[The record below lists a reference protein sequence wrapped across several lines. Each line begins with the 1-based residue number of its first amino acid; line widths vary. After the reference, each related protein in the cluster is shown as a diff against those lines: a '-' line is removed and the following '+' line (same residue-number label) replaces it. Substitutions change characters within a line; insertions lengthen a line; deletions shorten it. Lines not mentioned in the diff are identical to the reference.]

1 MPYNFKVLLE
11 QILMRKNFTYDATFF
26 FLLKDQMG
34 GPNANLKILET
45 IISLK

>member
-1 MPYNFKVLLE
+1 
-11 QILMRKNFTYDATFF
+11 MRKNFTYDATFFF